1 MVLLSSKR
9 IFCCMFKAKKFGQPW
24 NILSDTRSQRGNPGN
39 YEQHLL
45 CFKCTGKVPEKC
57 SDS

>member
-1 MVLLSSKR
+1 MVLLSSKH
-9 IFCCMFKAKKFGQPW
+9 IFCHIFNAKKLGQSW
-24 NILSDTRSQRGNPGN
+24 NFLSDTRSQRGNPGN

-45 CFKCTGKVPEKC
+45 CFKCTGKVPEKS